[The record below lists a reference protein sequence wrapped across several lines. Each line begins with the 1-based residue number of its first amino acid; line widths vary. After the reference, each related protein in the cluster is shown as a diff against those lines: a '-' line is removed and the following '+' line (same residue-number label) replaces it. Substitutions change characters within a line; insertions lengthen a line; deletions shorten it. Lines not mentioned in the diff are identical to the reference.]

1 LNNVEVKVNGK
12 NIKLYGSNAVIQKE
26 KTVIEYLNLTG
37 NEYEDRLVIQ
47 QCIDDNKLKSNISY
61 EGNTVYP
68 FEKTVKEY
76 RKLQKSG
83 TLDKM
88 STYMYHFFMYACN
101 DIAHYDI
108 GGYRCY
114 YNNSFRDLENE
125 LLSHRGLWT
134 RFSDRDNIFKELK
147 IGKYYN
153 ERESINIDKI
163 PLNKLKS
170 IIENCGWKAQI
181 DTDNYLKLSKDIKSN
196 ISYSFNIDVLNYDVS
211 RIMRNLNYIYNSF
224 NTESYINQMVMERER
239 QENPPTIREIV
250 SAADV
255 IKRSLNKLNS
265 DVLYKCR
272 LEVELNKDTY
282 NENTVTKDDEYDLGI
297 CG

>member
-1 LNNVEVKVNGK
+1 MNNITININGK
-12 NIKLYGSNAVIQKE
+12 AITLYGSKAIIQNE
-26 KTVIEYLNLTG
+26 KTIIENLELTG
-37 NEYEDRLVIQ
+37 NESKDRLLIQ
-47 QCIDDNKLKSNISY
+47 ECIDKNKLKSDILY
-61 EGNTVYP
+61 DGNSVYP
-68 FEKTVKEY
+68 FEKIIKAY

-83 TLDKM
+83 TLDGLTKE
-88 STYMYHFFMYACN
+88 MYHFFIYACG
-101 DIAHYDI
+101 DIAHYDLQ
-108 GGYRCY
+108 GFRAY
-114 YNNSFRDLENE
+114 YNNSVRDLENE

>member
-1 LNNVEVKVNGK
+1 MNNIKINLNGK
-12 NIKLYGSNAVIQKE
+12 IITLYGSNTIIQNE
-26 KTVIEYLNLTG
+26 KAIIENLELTG
-37 NEYEDRLVIQ
+37 NESQDRLLIQ
-47 QCIDDNKLKSNISY
+47 DCIDKNKLKSDILY
-61 EGNTVYP
+61 DGNSVYP
-68 FEKTVKEY
+68 FEKIIKAY

-83 TLDKM
+83 TLDGLTKE
-88 STYMYHFFMYACN
+88 MYDFFIYACG
-101 DIAHYDI
+101 DIAHYDLQ
-108 GGYRCY
+108 GFRAY
-114 YNNSFRDLENE
+114 YNNSVRDLESK
-125 LLSHRGLWT
+125 LLSHRGLWS
-134 RFSDRDNIFKELK
+134 RFSDRDKIFKEVK

-153 ERESINIDKI
+153 ERDYINIDKI
-163 PLNKLKS
+163 PLNKLKT
-170 IIENCGWKAQI
+170 IIESCGWKAQI
-181 DTDNYLKLSKDIKSN
+181 DTDNYLKLSKNIKSN
-196 ISYSFNIDVLNYDVS
+196 ISYSFNIYVLNYDVS

-250 SAADV
+250 SATDV
-255 IKRSLNKLNS
+255 IKRSLNELNS

>member
-1 LNNVEVKVNGK
+1 MNNITINMNGK
-12 NIKLYGSNAVIQKE
+12 PITVYGSNTIIQNE
-26 KTVIEYLNLTG
+26 KTIIESLELTG
-37 NEYEDRLVIQ
+37 NESQDRLLIQ
-47 QCIDDNKLKSNISY
+47 DCIDKNKLKSDILY
-61 EGNTVYP
+61 DGNSVYP
-68 FEKTVKEY
+68 FEKIIKAY

-83 TLDKM
+83 TLDGLTKE
-88 STYMYHFFMYACN
+88 MYHFFIYACG
-101 DIAHYDI
+101 DIAHYDLQ
-108 GGYRCY
+108 GFRAY
-114 YNNSFRDLENE
+114 YNNSVRDLESK
-125 LLSHRGLWT
+125 LLSHRGLWS
-134 RFSDRDNIFKELK
+134 RFSDRDNIFKELR

-153 ERESINIDKI
+153 ERDYINIDKI
-163 PLNKLKS
+163 PLNKLKT
-170 IIENCGWKAQI
+170 IIESCGWKAQI
-181 DTDNYLKLSKDIKSN
+181 DTDNYLKLSKNIKSN

-255 IKRSLNKLNS
+255 IKRSLNELNS

>member
-1 LNNVEVKVNGK
+1 MNNITINMNGK
-12 NIKLYGSNAVIQKE
+12 PITLYGSNTIIQNE
-26 KTVIEYLNLTG
+26 KTIIESLELTG
-37 NEYEDRLVIQ
+37 NESKDRLLIQ
-47 QCIDDNKLKSNISY
+47 DCIDKNKLKSDILY
-61 EGNTVYP
+61 DGNSVYP
-68 FEKTVKEY
+68 FEKIIKAY

-83 TLDKM
+83 TLDGLTKE
-88 STYMYHFFMYACN
+88 MYDFFIYACG
-101 DIAHYDI
+101 DIAHYDLQ
-108 GGYRCY
+108 GFRAY
-114 YNNSFRDLENE
+114 YNNSVRDLESK
-125 LLSHRGLWT
+125 LLSHRGLWS
-134 RFSDRDNIFKELK
+134 RFSDRDKIFKEVK

-153 ERESINIDKI
+153 ERDYINIDKI
-163 PLNKLKS
+163 PLNKLKT
-170 IIENCGWKAQI
+170 IIESCGWKAQI
-181 DTDNYLKLSKDIKSN
+181 DTDNYLKLSKNIKSN
-196 ISYSFNIDVLNYDVS
+196 ISYSFNIYVLNYDVS

-250 SAADV
+250 SATDV
-255 IKRSLNKLNS
+255 IKRSLNELNS

>member
-1 LNNVEVKVNGK
+1 MNNITINMNGK
-12 NIKLYGSNAVIQKE
+12 PITVYGSNTIIQNE
-26 KTVIEYLNLTG
+26 KTIIESLELTG
-37 NEYEDRLVIQ
+37 NESKDRLLIQ
-47 QCIDDNKLKSNISY
+47 DCIDKNKLKSDILY
-61 EGNTVYP
+61 DGNSVYP
-68 FEKTVKEY
+68 FEKIIKAY

-83 TLDKM
+83 TLDGLTKE
-88 STYMYHFFMYACN
+88 MYHFFIYACG
-101 DIAHYDI
+101 DIAHYDLQ
-108 GGYRCY
+108 GFRAY
-114 YNNSFRDLENE
+114 YNNLVRDLESK
-125 LLSHRGLWT
+125 LLSHRGLWS
-134 RFSDRDNIFKELK
+134 RFSDRDNIFKELR

-153 ERESINIDKI
+153 ERDYINIDKI
-163 PLNKLKS
+163 PLNKLKT
-170 IIENCGWKAQI
+170 IIESCGWKAQI
-181 DTDNYLKLSKDIKSN
+181 DTDNYLKLSKNIKSN

-255 IKRSLNKLNS
+255 IKRSLNELNS

-297 CG
+297 CC